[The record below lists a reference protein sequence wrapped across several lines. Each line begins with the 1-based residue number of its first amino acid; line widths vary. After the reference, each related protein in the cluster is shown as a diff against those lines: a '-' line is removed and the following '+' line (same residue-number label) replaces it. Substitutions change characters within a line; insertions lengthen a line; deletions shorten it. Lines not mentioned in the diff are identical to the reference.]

1 MTRKFLGYVLRQ
13 AYDASR
19 GTVTTTLHVIA
30 CTIFA
35 AMVGE
40 D

>member
-1 MTRKFLGYVLRQ
+1 MTRKFLGHVLRQ
-13 AYDASR
+13 AYDASKGR
-19 GTVTTTLHVIA
+19 GTATLHVIA

-40 D
+40 N